1 MTSTYPVSANLSML
15 YAQLDPDQRPRA
27 AAADGFR
34 FVESW
39 WPFPGPIAPEEEL
52 ASFCRALDEAGVQL
66 VALNLDAGDIAHGE
80 RGLLSIPTYRER
92 VSANLDSVV
101 DIVGRTGC
109 RMVNALYGNR
119 APRFSPASQ
128 DLLALEQVVEI
139 ADRLGDSGVTVVIET
154 LNLVDSPGFPLTDI
168 ADSAAFVRRA
178 NELCGHRNVRLLLDT
193 YHLATMGMEPAEAVR
208 RYGPLIG
215 HVQFADFP
223 GRGRPGTGRVDFAA
237 VERELRAAGYR
248 GFIAYE
254 YDPAV
259 TPGEGEEE
267 IA

>member
-15 YAQLDPDQRPRA
+15 YAELDRDQRPRA

-52 ASFCRALDEAGVQL
+52 ASFCAALDEAGVQL
-66 VALNLDAGDIAHGE
+66 VALNLDAGDIAHGD

-92 VSANLDSVV
+92 VSANLDSVA
-101 DIVGRTGC
+101 DIVTRTGC

-119 APRFSPASQ
+119 APRFSPARQ
-128 DLLALEQVVEI
+128 DLLALEQVVEV
-139 ADRLGDSGVTVVIET
+139 AERLGDGGVTVVIET

-168 ADSAAFVRRA
+168 ADSASFVRRA
-178 NELCGHRNVRLLLDT
+178 NELCGHGNVRLLLDT
-193 YHLATMGMEPAEAVR
+193 YHLAAMGMDPAEAVR
-208 RYGPLIG
+208 EYGSLIG

-237 VERELRAAGYR
+237 VERELRAVDYR